1 VSLVIVVPGV
11 ILALFT
17 LAASLA
23 AVFKVN
29 QLKDALEVAERA
41 SRAWQE
47 ERDAAVAKAERLASN
62 LAELNT
68 RVNELEGEAQ
78 RLRERTDIS
87 RYFDRQEQNHRELLS
102 EQHENTSS
110 VKSLAVA
117 IETLATMLR
126 PLTAAS

>member
-1 VSLVIVVPGV
+1 MSLVIVVPGV

-29 QLKDALEVAERA
+29 QLKDALDVAERA

-62 LAELNT
+62 IEELST

-102 EQHENTSS
+102 EQHENTAS